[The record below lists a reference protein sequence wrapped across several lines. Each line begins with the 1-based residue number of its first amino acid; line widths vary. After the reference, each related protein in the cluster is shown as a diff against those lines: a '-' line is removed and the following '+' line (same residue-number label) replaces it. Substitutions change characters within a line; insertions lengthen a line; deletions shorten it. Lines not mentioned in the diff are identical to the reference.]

1 MKANK
6 VNNKSVVKSLSKAD
20 LAEIERLALA
30 YFHADEAFDKTKVSL
45 ADKVKAVV
53 GKSKDKVDMPTAY
66 RQVERLLLKAGYVK
80 AYVQRILRDAGLW
93 LRKSSGND
101 KRKSNGRSKAVALT
115 PKAKKALTLL
125 ASLKLNDADR
135 KSLIANLGA

>member
-6 VNNKSVVKSLSKAD
+6 VNNKVVKSLSKEV
-20 LAEIERLALA
+20 LAEIEALVLA
-30 YFHADEAFDKTKVSL
+30 YFHADEAFDKTKTSL
-45 ADKVKAVV
+45 AERVKQVV

-66 RQVERLLLKAGYVK
+66 RQVEKLLLKAGYAK
-80 AYVQRILRDAGLW
+80 AYVQRVLRDAGLY

-101 KRKSNGRSKAVALT
+101 KRKDNGRSKAVVALT
-115 PKAKKALTLL
+115 PKAKKALTFI

-135 KSLIANLGA
+135 KALIANLGA